1 MTAIAFLRD
10 LGEVAPPRRDAVA
23 ILEDQN
29 RHRLPDLVGVR
40 TARML
45 ESPFAFGRGAAAI
58 MAHDLGQAPTSGVHV
73 LCCGDAHVSNFGFY
87 GATDRSLRFD
97 LSDFDE
103 GGVAPWEWDVK
114 RLVTSV
120 HLAVRE
126 RSSSDAVATDAAR
139 RVARA
144 YRKAI
149 RRLAETTTADRFTTR
164 ITPRDLR
171 RLASTRDER
180 HRLTR
185 PAERNQTAP
194 SSRTLDRLVVAG
206 TNGEHRI
213 IDQPPLTRHT
223 EHLHTKDVR
232 RLFDAY
238 RLAAATDE
246 VRYLLSAYE
255 VADHVLRVVGV
266 RSVGTRCHIVLV
278 VDTAGD
284 PLFLQVKEATPTV
297 LATHG
302 GIDQQHPALGLGPGT
317 SDAQRV
323 IVAQR
328 VLQTYPDPFLGWT
341 SGRARD
347 LGKDAHVDY
356 YWRHFRDTRGGVD
369 LARLDVPGLTATARV
384 CAALLARAH
393 SRSPGWEDI
402 AEIGATAG
410 KRLDAAL
417 ARFAQRYAGVVLA
430 DHQALSDA
438 VSAGRVPVA
447 AAT

>member
-1 MTAIAFLRD
+1 MSATALLRH
-10 LGEVAPPRRDAVA
+10 LGEVAPRRRDPVA
-23 ILEDQN
+23 ILEEQN
-29 RHRLPDLVGVR
+29 RHRLADLVALR
-40 TARML
+40 TARMV

-58 MAHDLGQAPTSGVHV
+58 MAHDLGRAPTSGVHV
-73 LCCGDAHVSNFGFY
+73 LCCGDAHVSNFGFH
-87 GATDRSLRFD
+87 GATERSLRFD
-97 LSDFDE
+97 LNDFDE

-120 HLAVRE
+120 HLAAHE
-126 RSSSDAVATDAAR
+126 RSHSDAVATDAAR

-164 ITPRDLR
+164 ITPSDLR
-171 RLASTRDER
+171 RLASIRDER
-180 HRLTR
+180 RRLIR

-223 EHLHTKDVR
+223 DHLRSKDVR
-232 RLFDAY
+232 QLFDSY
-238 RLAAATDE
+238 RLAAATEE

-255 VADHVLRVVGV
+255 VVDHVLRVVGV
-266 RSVGTRCHIVLV
+266 RSVGTRCYIVLA
-278 VDTAGD
+278 VDAAGD
-284 PLFLQVKEATPTV
+284 PLFLQVKEATPTI

-302 GIDQQHPALGLGPGT
+302 GIDQHNPALGLGPDT

-328 VLQTYPDPFLGWT
+328 VLQAYPDPFLGWT
-341 SGRARD
+341 TGRARD
-347 LGKDAHVDY
+347 LGKGSTVDY
-356 YWRHFRDTRGGVD
+356 YWRHFRDTRGAVD
-369 LARLDVPGLTATARV
+369 LARLDVDGLTAAARV

-393 SRSPGWEDI
+393 SRSPGWERI
-402 AEIGATAG
+402 AELGASAG
-410 KRLDAAL
+410 KRLDVAL
-417 ARFAQRYAGVVLA
+417 AHFAQHYAGVVVA
-430 DHQALSDA
+430 DHRALRDA
-438 VSAGRVPVA
+438 AAAGRVPLTA
-447 AAT
+447 A